1 MTKSHRGG
9 RVPQNANE
17 PRRWLLRT
25 AWIVSG
31 LTMFAGQGSAGEKVV
46 PPANA
51 RVMTAGELHAIYND
65 QTWVWSD
72 GAGRMQSDGRR
83 FVAWARSGASATWAD
98 GRWIIT
104 SGGRLC
110 FKARWHSSDGSHPAK
125 TCFVH
130 KQHRGVIY
138 QRKEPSGDWLIFKHA
153 VSAEGDEIRKL
164 TSEDLVS
171 QELEKIKS
179 RLQETSPATSEAAT
193 E

>member
-1 MTKSHRGG
+1 MTKSHRGSK
-9 RVPQNANE
+9 VLQNTNAA
-17 PRRWLLRT
+17 RRWLLRT
-25 AWIVSG
+25 ACVVSG
-31 LTMFAGQGSAGEKVV
+31 LTMFAGHGSAGANAV

-51 RVMTAGELHAIYND
+51 QLMTAWEIYALYND

-83 FVAWARSGASATWAD
+83 FVAWAESGASATWAE

-104 SGGRLC
+104 NSGRLC
-110 FKARWHSSDGSHPAK
+110 FKARWQSSSGSHPAK

-138 QRKEPSGDWLIFKHA
+138 QRREPSGDWYVFKHT
-153 VSAEGDEIRKL
+153 VSADGDEFKKL

-171 QELEKIKS
+171 PELERIRS
-179 RLQETSPATSEAAT
+179 QLRETGAATSEAAA

>member
-1 MTKSHRGG
+1 MTKSHRGSK
-9 RVPQNANE
+9 VLQNTNAA
-17 PRRWLLRT
+17 RRWLLRT
-25 AWIVSG
+25 ACVVSG
-31 LTMFAGQGSAGEKVV
+31 LTMFAGQGSAGANAV

-51 RVMTAGELHAIYND
+51 RLMTAWEIYALYND

-72 GAGRMQSDGRR
+72 GAGRMHSDGRR
-83 FVAWARSGASATWAD
+83 FVAWAGSDASATWAE

-104 SGGRLC
+104 NSGRLC
-110 FKARWHSSDGSHPAK
+110 LKARWQSSSGSHPAK

-138 QRKEPSGDWLIFKHA
+138 QRREPSGDWYVFKHT
-153 VSAEGDEIRKL
+153 VSADGDEFKKL

-171 QELEKIKS
+171 PELERIGS
-179 RLQETSPATSEAAT
+179 QLRETSAATSEAAA

>member
-1 MTKSHRGG
+1 MC
-9 RVPQNANE
+9 
-17 PRRWLLRT
+17 
-25 AWIVSG
+25 
-31 LTMFAGQGSAGEKVV
+31 AGQGSAGENVV

-51 RVMTAGELHAIYND
+51 RVMTAGELHALYND

-83 FVAWARSGASATWAD
+83 FVAWAGSGASATWAE

-110 FKARWHSSDGSHPAK
+110 FKARWQSSDGSHLAK

-130 KQHRGVIY
+130 KRWRGVIY
-138 QRKEPSGDWLIFKHA
+138 QRKESSRDWYIFKHA
-153 VSAEGDEIRKL
+153 VSADGDEFRKL

-171 QELEKIKS
+171 PELEQIRS
-179 RLQETSPATSEAAT
+179 RLQETSSATSEAAT